1 MGRNLPV
8 RAIRPSSFVP
18 TQPRSGGVSDDTIFR
33 LENMII
39 QGTNPL
45 TYAMAYAG
53 SLSLSETIA
62 TLDLTG
68 TLAVTSGSTTVVGT
82 GTAFTT
88 ELNPGQYVIA
98 VNTST
103 HVSYLLVVR
112 SITDDTHFI
121 TWGTP
126 SSSRSGTTGKR
137 LPVIYAID
145 QDRFTQIFG
154 NVVRNDRGT
163 LLSVGQGVVRKNGT
177 ALSASLT
184 ATRAPQ
190 ISLYNS
196 GAGTYTNFPLGM
208 NLSSVTISAA
218 TNAAVVE
225 LTSTAHGLSTGDGI
239 TISGAT
245 GNWTAIN
252 GSWTITVTGVNTFT
266 IPVNS
271 TTFGALTG
279 TPVYPARPTLTA
291 VAGGTKNMQ
300 AGQYSVV
307 IAPARTQTLGYNNP
321 SQRAVVTLTANQRI
335 QITFPAM
342 DTANGQ
348 NAWLVGVTTFAST
361 LGADL
366 NYLEGPWYILDQFT
380 GSTSGFT
387 TFIEWYDA
395 EVERNDLITFDNDP
409 PPAANFVV
417 MLNNVPVWISCQ
429 GLNGS
434 SPGPFIFPAKPGNI
448 EAAPAVLAF
457 SSSPPEI
464 ILGVLSA
471 DGRAYL
477 LTNNGLQITQG
488 TPQSDVPVLIRP
500 FWSVGFTG
508 PDQLISVNKTL
519 YGHSVQGPTRS
530 APDGVPGSEE
540 LDFAIPVSEITD
552 AWLAGQVKVGYD
564 PISNSVC
571 FIYACDSLNS
581 SGFWTSRVLMYGLRQ
596 QEWIGNVV
604 LSSTTQ
610 DMIVCGVATV
620 NNTMTML
627 VGGRLANDT
636 VSIGTYS
643 FNKASG
649 SSVSYFIAPPF
660 SDYDSELRDHV
671 VKRVRVTA
679 KNTSA
684 SLGVFGAGATQSIPV
699 AALETGNSSST
710 TGAISVAN
718 SSTVTQSQQFQI
730 NVPNCSQ
737 TTIRFQ
743 GVYNGTDAIIDQ
755 VHEIVIESAS
765 QGIRR

>member
-1 MGRNLPV
+1 MGSNLPV
-8 RAIRPSSFVP
+8 RSIRPSAFYP
-18 TQPRSGGVSDDTIFR
+18 TQPRSGNVSNDTLFR
-33 LENMII
+33 LENMVI
-39 QGTNPL
+39 QGTHPL
-45 TYAMAYAG
+45 TYAVAYAG
-53 SLSLSETIA
+53 TLDRSQTIA
-62 TLDLTG
+62 TSDLTG
-68 TLAVTSGSTTVVGT
+68 TLAVTSGSTTVTGT

-103 HVSYLLVVR
+103 HASYLLVVR
-112 SITDDTHFI
+112 SITDDTHFVS
-121 TWGTP
+121 WGTP
-126 SSSRSGTTGKR
+126 ASSKSGMTGKR
-137 LPVIYAID
+137 MPVGYAID
-145 QDRFTQIFG
+145 QDFFTQIFG

-196 GAGTYTNFPLGM
+196 GAGTYTNFTLGM
-208 NLSSVTISAA
+208 NLSTVAISAA
-218 TNAAVVE
+218 TNAAAAE

-245 GNWTAIN
+245 GNWTPIN

-279 TPVYPARPTLTA
+279 TPVYPSRPTLVA

-348 NAWLVGVTTFAST
+348 NAWLVGVTLFAST

-380 GSTSGFT
+380 GSTAGFT

-417 MLNNVPVWISCQ
+417 MLNNIPVWISCQ

-464 ILGVLSA
+464 ILWALSA

-477 LTNNGLQITQG
+477 PTTNSLQITQG

-508 PDQLISVNKTL
+508 PDQIVFVNKQL

-530 APDGVPGSEE
+530 APDGNPGSQE

-552 AWLAGQVKVGYD
+552 AWIAGQVKVGYD

-571 FIYACDSLNS
+571 FIYSCDSVNS
-581 SGFWTSRVLMYGLRQ
+581 SGFWTSRILMYGLRQ
-596 QEWIGNVV
+596 QEWVGNIL
-604 LSSTTQ
+604 LSSSTQ
-610 DMIVCGVATV
+610 DSIVCGLATV
-620 NNTMTML
+620 NNTMTLL

-643 FNKASG
+643 FNMKAG
-649 SSVSYFIAPPF
+649 VAVPYYIAPPF
-660 SDYDSELRDHV
+660 TDYDSELRSHV

-684 SLGVFGAGATQSIPV
+684 SLGVFGAGPTQSIPV

-710 TGAISVAN
+710 TGAVSVPN
-718 SSTVTQSQQFQI
+718 SSTVVQSQQFQI
-730 NVPNCSQ
+730 NVPNVAQS
-737 TTIRFQ
+737 TIRFE
-743 GVYNGTDAIIDQ
+743 GIYNGTDAIIDQ
-755 VHEIVIESAS
+755 VHEMVVESAI
-765 QGIRR
+765 QGVRI

>member
-1 MGRNLPV
+1 MGQNLPT
-8 RAIRPSSFVP
+8 RSIRPSAFYP
-18 TQPRSGGVSDDTIFR
+18 TQPRSGNVSNDTIFR
-33 LENMII
+33 LENMVI
-39 QGTNPL
+39 QGNHPL
-45 TYAMAYAG
+45 TYAVAYAG

-62 TLDLTG
+62 TSDLTG
-68 TLAVTSGSTTVVGT
+68 TLAVTSGSNIVTGT
-82 GTAFTT
+82 ATAFTT

-98 VNTST
+98 VNTAT
-103 HVSYLLVVR
+103 HASYLLVVR
-112 SITDDTHFI
+112 SITDDTHFV

-126 SSSRSGTTGKR
+126 TSSRSGMTGKR
-137 LPVIYAID
+137 MPVIYAID

-154 NVVRNDRGT
+154 NVVRTDRGT
-163 LLSVGQGVVRKNGT
+163 LLSVGQGVVFKNGA
-177 ALSASLT
+177 ALNASLT
-184 ATRAPQ
+184 ATRAPK
-190 ISLYNS
+190 ISLNN
-196 GAGTYTNFPLGM
+196 AGTYTHFTLGM
-208 NLSSVTISAA
+208 ATSAA
-218 TNAAVVE
+218 
-225 LTSTAHGLSTGDGI
+225 
-239 TISGAT
+239 
-245 GNWTAIN
+245 
-252 GSWTITVTGVNTFT
+252 
-266 IPVNS
+266 
-271 TTFGALTG
+271 
-279 TPVYPARPTLTA
+279 PTLA
-291 VAGGTKNMQ
+291 AAGGGTKGMR
-300 AGQYSVV
+300 AGSYSVV

-321 SQRAVVTLTANQRI
+321 SLKTVVTIVDNDKI
-335 QITFPAM
+335 NITFPAM
-342 DTANGQ
+342 DTTNGQ
-348 NAWLVGVTTFAST
+348 NAWNVYVTLFAST

-366 NYLEGPWYILDQFT
+366 NYLEGPWFFLDQYT
-380 GSTSGFT
+380 GSSAGFT
-387 TFIEWYDA
+387 TSIEWLDA
-395 EVERNDLITFDNDP
+395 EVERNTLITFDNDA

-417 MLNNVPVWISCQ
+417 MLNNVPVWVSCQ

-448 EAAPAVLAF
+448 EAAPAVIAF

-477 LTNNGLQITQG
+477 LTTNGLQITQG

-500 FWSVGFTG
+500 FWNVGFTG

-530 APDGVPGSEE
+530 APDGVPGSQE
-540 LDFAIPVSEITD
+540 LDFAVPVAEITD

-564 PISNSVC
+564 PISNAVC

-581 SGFWTSRVLMYGLRQ
+581 SGFWTTRILMYGLRQ

-636 VSIGTYS
+636 VSVGTYS

-649 SSVSYFIAPPF
+649 SSVAWYLAPPF

-671 VKRVRVTA
+671 VKRVRVTY
-679 KNTSA
+679 KGTEPSI
-684 SLGVFGAGATQSIPV
+684 GVFGAGASQSIPV
-699 AALETGNSSST
+699 TALETGNSSSS
-710 TGAISVAN
+710 TGAVSLTTAT
-718 SSTVTQSQQFQI
+718 TVTQGVQAQV
-730 NVPNCSQ
+730 NVPNVSQ
-737 TTIRFQ
+737 STVRVQ
-743 GVYNGTDAIIDQ
+743 GSYNGTDTIIDQ